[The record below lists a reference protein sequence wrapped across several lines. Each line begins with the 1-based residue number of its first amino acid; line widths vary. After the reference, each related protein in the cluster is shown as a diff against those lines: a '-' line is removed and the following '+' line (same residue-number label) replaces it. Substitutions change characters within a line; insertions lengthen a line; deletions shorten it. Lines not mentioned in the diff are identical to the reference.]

1 MQGQVSDGPVLL
13 LRISSEEYGTIQ
25 EVFAFVPH
33 MDRGIIGFPQHDID
47 RLAAR
52 FAEAPFSA
60 MREKDLRLARGH
72 LSCLCSV
79 FAAAYPPL
87 SERRDVRECLEKL
100 LDLSEQLSHFVDRE
114 WVDPPAIQ

>member
-13 LRISSEEYGTIQ
+13 LRISAEEYATIQ
-25 EVFAFVPH
+25 AVFAFVPH
-33 MDRGIIGFPQHDID
+33 MDSAIIGFPQQDID
-47 RLAAR
+47 RVAAR

-60 MREKDLRLARGH
+60 RREKELTLSRGH
-72 LSCLCSV
+72 LSCLCGV

-87 SERRDVRECLEKL
+87 SERLDVCECLEKL
-100 LDLSEQLSHFVDRE
+100 VDLSEQLSYFVDRE